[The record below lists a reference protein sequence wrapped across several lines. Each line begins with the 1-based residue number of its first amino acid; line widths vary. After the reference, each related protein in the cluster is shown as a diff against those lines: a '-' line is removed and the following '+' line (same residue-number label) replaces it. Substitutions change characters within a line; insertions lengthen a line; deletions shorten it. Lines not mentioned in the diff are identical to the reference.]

1 MAKRSGTSVPS
12 LKHLAFFEALSE
24 HDEKSPSALAAT
36 AGLLSLRMVD
46 HWLLAGSIIVEPESV
61 SVQSVRAAIMELP
74 TADPL
79 REVLLGLVN
88 TMQTLREVDAQPI
101 LPRLFAYAGLLEK
114 RGQLAVASDVYE
126 TVARLGE
133 EQFETDLLIDAY
145 MRLGFC
151 RRMLGQLNEAEAA
164 YSMAGKIAKRRKE
177 PSRFQHSRV
186 GVAKVALAR
195 GNLPVADTMLQDIVG
210 ECAAH
215 GFEQVHAIA
224 LHDNAVVARMGG
236 DYNRAVCLAYDALE
250 RTKSSAERERVLND
264 IGTTFVSMGR
274 LEEARTTHL
283 IQDATA
289 MTPEVRCIARVNLMS
304 IAARLGERTQ
314 FDDYRNSLISIE
326 MPPEL
331 RANFLIESARGERV
345 FGSEQIAIVLLNEA
359 QQIAQTHGLNRT
371 LFEVDDMLPTVNSAL
386 MLTESGG
393 IWVPNIP
400 DPTAHVVDGLRRML
414 ANIAG

>member
-61 SVQSVRAAIMELP
+61 SVQSARAAIMELP
-74 TADPL
+74 AADPL

-88 TMQTLREVDAQPI
+88 TMQSLREVDAQPI

-151 RRMLGQLNEAEAA
+151 RRMLGQLDDAELA

-186 GVAKVALAR
+186 GVAKVAYAR
-195 GNLPVADTMLQDIVG
+195 GNLPAADALLQDVVL
-210 ECAAH
+210 ECAEH
-215 GFEQVHAIA
+215 GYEPVRAMA
-224 LHDNAVVARMGG
+224 LHDNAVVARRLG
-236 DYNRAVCLAYDALE
+236 DHTRAVCLAYDALE
-250 RTKSSAERERVLND
+250 LTQNSSERERVLVD
-264 IGTTFVSMGR
+264 IAAIFISIGR
-274 LEEARTTHL
+274 LEEAHTTLL
-283 IQDATA
+283 IQNATA
-289 MTPEVRCIARVNLMS
+289 VTPEIQCIARVSLMS
-304 IAARLGERTQ
+304 VAARRSDRTQ
-314 FDDYRNSLISIE
+314 FDYFRNSLKG
-326 MPPEL
+326 MTLPPDL
-331 RANFLIESARGERV
+331 QVNFLIETARGERA
-345 FGSEQIAIVLLNEA
+345 FGSNENAIALLDLARETA
-359 QQIAQTHGLNRT
+359 RAHGLNRAV
-371 LFEVDDMLPTVNSAL
+371 FEAEEMIATSVGAPVK
-386 MLTESGG
+386 TESGE
-393 IWVPNIP
+393 IQVNYP
-400 DPTAHVVDGLRRML
+400 DPAAHVVDGLRRML
-414 ANIAG
+414 ANITG